1 MTTVSDVQVT
11 GLDLNGMAREFS
23 KTQGG
28 KGATLVLSY
37 PKVDER
43 NHKSLDALT
52 AAISGH
58 GMAGVAAQLHDE
70 LEFLVIQDAVAALK
84 VYREIQRDSL
94 AIGVSLFFDG
104 HSGSVAEQRIES
116 RIPHAHDGLAAQ
128 HARVH
133 GLGHVHAHG

>member
-1 MTTVSDVQVT
+1 VNTVSDVQVT

-23 KTQGG
+23 KTQAG

-37 PKVDER
+37 PEVDLR

-52 AAISGH
+52 AALSGH
-58 GMAGVAAQLHDE
+58 GMATVAAQLHDE
-70 LEFLVIQDAVAALK
+70 AEFLVVEDSVSALK

-104 HSGSVAEQRIES
+104 VSGSAAERLIES
-116 RIPHAHDGLAAQ
+116 RIPHAHDSLATQ
-128 HARVH
+128 HALVH
-133 GLGHVHAHG
+133 GHSPAHG